1 MNLDA
6 KAALGRVPH
15 ERSLKGGRFL
25 AITSII
31 RLNQIEVAH
40 DRFIGNDEAEM
51 VSLENARRFRDTIRA
66 VYPEGAITW
75 ALSYGALTSARDN
88 FRKLRQYV
96 RECHALYGDDVTY
109 IAGGFFANAY
119 SPVGKV
125 NRELDEALR
134 LIEELMGPG
143 YRPRS
148 VIAGFL
154 SSANQQHLAQRHDI
168 HVCQGTIWSQYSIDN
183 QDGDGSVCY
192 PYYPSREHFCK
203 PAQGPDDFI
212 DCVCLDGWSCD
223 FVCARENGADWECN
237 SRMGVGPIET
247 IMTYGDDVGVA
258 EQLATT
264 ACHFDGGFARNGFA
278 YVPVIWELSLMELH
292 DRDCAALCDWLTR
305 TRRRWPDS
313 RLETMGDIGLMWRA
327 ENPDNSRF
335 DYRFEMGGSGIGG
348 SHRWLR
354 VKWYMNSAFRLALTK
369 DLRDGSVRVIDFT
382 VYSDPAREPE
392 SGTTRS
398 WSLMG
403 RINQK
408 GVRAQD
414 RPIPVSALDAEAR
427 ALITSRGID
436 LEELERFEC

>member
-1 MNLDA
+1 MS
-6 KAALGRVPH
+6 
-15 ERSLKGGRFL
+15 ESLKGNRFL

-40 DRFIGNDEAEM
+40 DRFIGNDEKDM
-51 VSLENARRFRDTIRA
+51 VSLENARRFRETIRSA
-66 VYPEGAITW
+66 YPDGAITW
-75 ALSYGALTSARDN
+75 ALSYGALTSELEQ
-88 FRKLRQYV
+88 FRQLREYV
-96 RECHALYGDDVTY
+96 RKCHSDFGDDVTY
-109 IAGGFFANAY
+109 IVGGFFANAY
-119 SPVGKV
+119 STTDRV
-125 NRELDEALR
+125 NAELDEALG
-134 LIEELMGPG
+134 LVYELMGPG
-143 YRPRS
+143 YRPQS

-154 SSANQQHLAQRHDI
+154 SSANQRHLADKHGI

-192 PYYPSREHFCK
+192 PYYPSTEHFCK
-203 PAQGPDDFI
+203 PAQGADDFI

-278 YVPVIWELSLMELH
+278 YVPVIWELSLMDMH
-292 DRDCAALCDWLTR
+292 DRDCTALADWLGR
-305 TRRRWPDS
+305 VARRWPDS
-313 RLETMGDIGLMWRA
+313 RMCTMGDIGLRWRA

-354 VKWYMNSAFRLALTK
+354 VKWYMNSLFRLSLIK
-369 DLRDGSVRVIDFT
+369 DLRDGSVHVTDFT

-408 GVRAQD
+408 GVRPQD
-414 RPIPVSALDAEAR
+414 RPVRVSELDDAAR
-427 ALITSRGID
+427 ALIASRGID
-436 LEELERFEC
+436 VNELERFEA

>member
-1 MNLDA
+1 MTEQL
-6 KAALGRVPH
+6 
-15 ERSLKGGRFL
+15 EGGRFL

-40 DRFIGNDEAEM
+40 DRFIGEDEQDM
-51 VSLENARRFRDTIRA
+51 VSLDNARRFRETIRA
-66 VYPEGAITW
+66 RYPQGAITW
-75 ALSYGALTSARDN
+75 AFSYGALTSGLAQFEQLRTYARD
-88 FRKLRQYV
+88 
-96 RECHALYGDDVTY
+96 CAHMYGDDVTY
-109 IAGGFFANAY
+109 VAGGFFANAY
-119 SPVGKV
+119 SSIDRV
-125 NRELDEALR
+125 NAELDEAMAL
-134 LIEELMGPG
+134 LEGIMGVG
-143 YRPRS
+143 YRPKS

-154 SSANQQHLAQRHDI
+154 SSANQQHLAQKHGI

-203 PAQGPDDFI
+203 PAQGKDDFI

-223 FVCARENGADWECN
+223 FVCARQNGAGWECN

-264 ACHFDGGFARNGFA
+264 ACHFDDGYARNGFA
-278 YVPVIWELSLMELH
+278 YVPVIWELSLMHMH
-292 DRDCAALCDWLTR
+292 DGDCSALGDWLTR
-305 TRRRWPDS
+305 IVRRWPDS
-313 RLETMGDIGLMWRA
+313 RLRSMGDIGLLWRA
-327 ENPDNSRF
+327 ANPDNSRF

-348 SHRWLR
+348 SHRYLR
-354 VKWYMNSAFRLALTK
+354 VKWYMNSTFRLALIK
-369 DLRDGSVRVIDFT
+369 DMRNGSVRVIDFT
-382 VYSDPAREPE
+382 VYSDPAAEPV

-408 GVRAQD
+408 GVRPQD
-414 RPIPVSALDAEAR
+414 RPIPVSELSDEAR
-427 ALITSRGID
+427 AIIAGRGISLD
-436 LEELERFEC
+436 ELERFGA

>member
-1 MNLDA
+1 MGEIMGNRL
-6 KAALGRVPH
+6 
-15 ERSLKGGRFL
+15 L

-31 RLNQIEVAH
+31 RYNQIEVAH
-40 DRFIGNDEAEM
+40 DRFIGNDESQM
-51 VSLENARRFRDTIRA
+51 VSLENARRFRETILR
-66 VYPEGAITW
+66 VYPGGSITW
-75 ALSYGALTSARDN
+75 ALSYGALISGQDN
-88 FRKLRQYV
+88 FRELRDYV
-96 RECHALYGDDVTY
+96 KECHADYGDDVTY
-109 IAGGFFANAY
+109 FAGGFFANAY
-119 SPVGKV
+119 SPIDKI
-125 NRELDEALR
+125 NRELDEALA
-134 LIEELMGPG
+134 LLEQLMGPG
-143 YRPRS
+143 YRPQS

-154 SSANQQHLAQRHDI
+154 SSRNQQYLAQRHGI

-203 PAQGPDDFI
+203 PAQGPEDFI

-278 YVPVIWELSLMELH
+278 YVPVIWELSLMEMH
-292 DRDCAALCDWLTR
+292 DRDCRALGDWLTR
-305 TRRRWPDS
+305 THERWPDS
-313 RLETMGDIGLMWRA
+313 CLRTMGDIGLMWRA
-327 ENPDNSRF
+327 ANPDNSRF

-354 VKWYMNSAFRLALTK
+354 VKWYMNSAFRLALLK

-382 VYSDPAREPE
+382 VYSDPAHEPE
-392 SGTTRS
+392 SGSTRS

-408 GVRAQD
+408 GVRPQD
-414 RPIPVSALDAEAR
+414 RPRAIDELDEDALR
-427 ALITSRGID
+427 LIESRGID
-436 LEELERFEC
+436 RAELALFER